1 MNLYLDTNALIKL
14 YHSEAGTDNLVELL
28 DKNADDLVLTISD
41 IARIEFYSAF
51 FKRVRKKEISPKKV
65 LKVFSSFEDDIY
77 MFNVIE
83 VDNIVKSTGVDL
95 LKKEAV
101 TLALTTLD
109 SIQLAAAITAH
120 NLFPV
125 DVFVTSDTKLIN
137 IAEKYFRTYNPE

>member
-1 MNLYLDTNALIKL
+1 MNLFLDSNALIKL
-14 YHSEAGTDNLVELL
+14 YHAEAGTDNLVELL

-51 FKRVRKKEISPKKV
+51 LKRVRKKEISPKKAQN
-65 LKVFSSFEDDIY
+65 VFSSFEDDVY
-77 MFNVIE
+77 MFNLIE
-83 VDNIVKSTGVDL
+83 VDNIVKSTAIEL

-101 TLALTTLD
+101 TLGLSTLD

-125 DVFVTSDTKLIN
+125 DVFVTSDIKLIN
-137 IAEKYFRTYNPE
+137 IAEKFFQVYNPE